1 MFCMYVRMTVVI
13 EDTRCEV
20 NSLLVDKE
28 VSAICRHSN
37 GNQKKEPSAN
47 KQEKGV
53 YLTIKGDIDA
63 MRRLYEL
70 MKKKCKLYIQ
80 QTTTT
85 DTQ

>member
-1 MFCMYVRMTVVI
+1 MFCMYVRMPVVI

-28 VSAICRHSN
+28 VSAICRHRN
-37 GNQKKEPSAN
+37 GNQKKEPIAN